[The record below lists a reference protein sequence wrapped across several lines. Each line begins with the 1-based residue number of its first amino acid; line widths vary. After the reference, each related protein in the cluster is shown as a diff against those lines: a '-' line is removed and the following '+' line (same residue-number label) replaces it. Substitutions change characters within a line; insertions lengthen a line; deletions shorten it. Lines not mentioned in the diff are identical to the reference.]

1 MPYISTTPVTSLVC
15 ITRGPSPTYSA
26 YTTSWLA
33 LLRVHYVSWLQVRLR
48 HHPWI
53 CSPRDDLKMPL
64 VCLGPSGSPQTPTQD
79 TLNTSAMFANASN
92 NDGSKETE
100 VGGPRR
106 RCVTKLM
113 VAGTVAVAGH
123 RLPAIRKIPPQGP
136 TSEAPD
142 QSSHNALTAHG
153 NLPTTCQNLEYTKG
167 YGQTVITCFDVKQL
181 HSSILYIYIYK
192 TYVLHITYQILY
204 IKYYIKCKLYIHI
217 TFIFNITY
225 FVFNIR
231 YIQY

>member
-1 MPYISTTPVTSLVC
+1 
-15 ITRGPSPTYSA
+15 
-26 YTTSWLA
+26 
-33 LLRVHYVSWLQVRLR
+33 
-48 HHPWI
+48 
-53 CSPRDDLKMPL
+53 MPL

-113 VAGTVAVAGH
+113 VAGTFAVAGH

-181 HSSILYIYIYK
+181 HSSILYIYTKHMYYIS
-192 TYVLHITYQILY
+192 H
-204 IKYYIKCKLYIHI
+204 IKYYILNIISNVNYIYILHLYSTLYILYSI
-217 TFIFNITY
+217 LDI
-225 FVFNIR
+225 FNIR
-231 YIQY
+231 Y